1 MDKLTAP
8 EAAEQRGS
16 ELAPATPVNTTS
28 YNYQR
33 SDPLTSPND
42 HLLDSNFFIESH
54 NSQRLSLPSMAD
66 RFPSLEDFSE
76 GQTEVADVQ
85 GTTDDDFLA
94 RERAALGEDADQFA
108 TSQDHVAG
116 GQNVGADDLLG
127 AGDEP
132 VEEIGQFESSFPSV
146 ATQNQNERVAPGG
159 TITGSGSP
167 FPRTGYQSAQEPEDE
182 GDAVREWR
190 EKRDAEIAR
199 RAEVSSEKKAATV
212 KKAQEDIDDFY
223 VSYNNKA
230 DKNRSHA
237 RAEAEQFLANRED
250 TSAGGTSWERIAKLV
265 DVSGK
270 GSAGGASGSGKE
282 RFRELLIDLRK
293 DQEAPGASG
302 I

>member
-1 MDKLTAP
+1 PTAL
-8 EAAEQRGS
+8 ATAEQRTA
-16 ELAPATPVNTTS
+16 EPTAVTLVNTSTS
-28 YNYQR
+28 YHSQQPNR
-33 SDPLTSPND
+33 FIPSACDDLPNPTS
-42 HLLDSNFFIESH
+42 SIQSSH
-54 NSQRLSLPSMAD
+54 QLQSTFRMAD

-76 GQTEVADVQ
+76 GQTEVANTQDA
-85 GTTDDDFLA
+85 TEDDFLA

-108 TSQDHVAG
+108 TTHDHVADQTVG
-116 GQNVGADDLLG
+116 GDDDLLG
-127 AGDEP
+127 GGDEP
-132 VEEIGQFESSFPSV
+132 VEEIGHFESSFPSV
-146 ATQNQNERVAPGG
+146 ETQNQNERVAPGG

-167 FPRTGYQSAQEPEDE
+167 FPRTGYPSTQEPEDE
-182 GDAVREWR
+182 GDA
-190 EKRDAEIAR
+190 RDAEIAR
-199 RAEVSSEKKAATV
+199 RAEVSAEKKAATV

-230 DKNRSHA
+230 EKNRTHA

-282 RFRELLIDLRK
+282 RFREMLLELRK
-293 DQEAPGASG
+293 DKEAPGSSG